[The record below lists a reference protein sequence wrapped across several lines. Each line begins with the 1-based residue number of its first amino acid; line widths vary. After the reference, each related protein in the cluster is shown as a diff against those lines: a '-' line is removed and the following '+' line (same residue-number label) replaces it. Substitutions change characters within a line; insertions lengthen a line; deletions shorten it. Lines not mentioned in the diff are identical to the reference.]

1 VRATVELG
9 HGLGYAVV
17 AEGVENAETR
27 QRLAALGCDA
37 IQGFL
42 VARPMP
48 ADLTAEWLGRANA
61 ATPPAPRTTPAI
73 VIG

>member
-17 AEGVENAETR
+17 AEGVENTETR
-27 QRLAALGCDA
+27 QRLTALGCDA

-42 VARPMP
+42 VSRPMP
-48 ADLTAEWLGRANA
+48 ADQTAEWIGRATV
-61 ATPPAPRTTPAI
+61 ATPAKRPTAAPI
-73 VIG
+73 SG